1 MAVFRDKGSRAQAV
15 LEQGIARAI
24 AELEPLLHTRAGGVA
39 IVELRASEGLLLLRV
54 DGECPGCDMKAE
66 TLQRGI
72 EAHIRQRVP
81 GIREV
86 RVVPKAGPSH

>member
-1 MAVFRDKGSRAQAV
+1 MAVFRNKESRAQAA

-24 AELEPLLHTRAGGVA
+24 AELEPLLHTRAGGVEV
-39 IVELRASEGLLLLRV
+39 VELRVSEGLLLLQV
-54 DGECPGCDMKAE
+54 DGDCPGCEMKAE

-81 GIREV
+81 SIREV
-86 RVVPKAGPSH
+86 RVIPKP